1 MGSRAHYG
9 SGLAELRGQVPNQ
22 AQQSEA
28 KSRNTQQHR
37 DTLDLPTLRPH
48 LHPSGSRRDAMVAEW
63 DAQVEINRQRK
74 EAEKAEKRRQ
84 DIEDLINE
92 AQMGSVVS
100 AKAHNQQYV

>member
-1 MGSRAHYG
+1 
-9 SGLAELRGQVPNQ
+9 
-22 AQQSEA
+22 
-28 KSRNTQQHR
+28 
-37 DTLDLPTLRPH
+37 
-48 LHPSGSRRDAMVAEW
+48 MVAEW